1 MKDIVLSLIL
11 GTVLGIILGI
21 GYYDGVIAREY
32 KERISQLSSAL
43 TRAGKEINE
52 KDNDLETLVVYIDSL
67 LKQQKH
73 IEQLRS
79 KNNL

>member
-11 GTVLGIILGI
+11 GTVLGIIIGI

-43 TRAGKEINE
+43 TRAGNEIKE
-52 KDNDLETLVVYIDSL
+52 KDNDLEILVVYIDSL

-73 IEQLRS
+73 VEQLRS
-79 KNNL
+79 KNSL